1 MWWGKPRQ
9 PGIMDTSY
17 QSLRLGVG
25 VLGVTL
31 PFILRAGSAIWPP
44 DPYSVSDYYYTAMRN
59 VLVAVLCA
67 LGVVLVTYRGHDKL
81 DERITNIAG
90 LATIGVAL
98 FPASS
103 PAFRPAWVGQVHPYL
118 AGVALVSQ
126 ALMALQ
132 FCRSVPREEEV
143 RWQSDAKRMLRALL
157 FDYQPPVN
165 GAKLARNR
173 VYSAC
178 AWTILAGVALSLVQ
192 ASWPASLKARTQWL
206 FWFESLSIVA
216 FGIAWLVK
224 WAGSR
229 SATETAAGPRRLAS
243 QRRRWPPL
251 RLDLLR
257 RELLKGPGRV
267 LRSEFG

>member
-1 MWWGKPRQ
+1 
-9 PGIMDTSY
+9 
-17 QSLRLGVG
+17 
-25 VLGVTL
+25 
-31 PFILRAGSAIWPP
+31 LRAGSAIWPP
-44 DPYSVSDYYYTAMRN
+44 DPYSVSGYYYTAMRN

-67 LGVVLVTYRGHDKL
+67 LGVVLVTYRGYDRL

-98 FPASS
+98 FPTSS
-103 PAFRPAWVGQVHPYL
+103 PGFHPAWVGNVHPFF
-118 AGVALVSQ
+118 AGVALFSQ

-132 FCRSVPREEEV
+132 FCQNAKRGERT
-143 RWQSDAKRMLRALL
+143 RWQSDAKRMLRALV
-157 FDYQPPVN
+157 FRYQDQPPVT

-178 AWTILAGVALSLVQ
+178 AWAILAGVILALAQ
-192 ASWPASLKARTQWL
+192 ISWPASVKAHAQWL

-229 SATETAAGPRRLAS
+229 SIADTAAEPEAAAADEAAAPLAAAS
-243 QRRRWPPL
+243 
-251 RLDLLR
+251 
-257 RELLKGPGRV
+257 
-267 LRSEFG
+267 